1 MDLSQQFESY
11 KEYVKKT
18 LSQYPV
24 DQTKLNCIAVFKAL
38 AELTYEAEIG
48 QTGNQLAFISREML
62 QERVGERYPVSAN
75 VRRQEVNKYLSQRFR
90 VKEDVEPDFIEF
102 TLDDDEQ
109 VFSRVDEVE
118 AGSKRAAYRICQ
130 FSQRSKLIEYLCRLD
145 LTLYYLAEAEMTLG
159 GIIKAYLRTFT
170 PYSANQNWYKRY
182 HAFTEQICS
191 VDELSEDQLEA
202 HWLSTGNGV
211 ASIKNGIT
219 SKSDFQSAKP
229 VLKKMT
235 RLMKQHSDLTNYNQS
250 LKLMQQAKDDQLL
263 SKNYNAVLNRIAVS
277 YNSEELT
284 FPVDK
289 KAMLNLVTFFNQV
302 FGMEIVTKNKD
313 WFELSSSLKSAIAPY
328 LPADADPLKVNII
341 IWRINERQKVL
352 TQRCEPSATPVKG
365 ADNENMD
372 KESLMPYAVNQIL
385 YGPPGTGKTYHTV
398 EAAVKAA
405 EPTFGWENRQELK
418 AKYDALVDA
427 KRIRFVTFHQ
437 SFGYEDFVEGLI
449 AETTE
454 DKQVA
459 YRIKDGVFKKIC
471 DDAAVSEMHADPA
484 IETNG
489 RVWKLS
495 IEGAHQN
502 ATKTYCLENNL
513 GAIGW
518 GDTGDLSKD
527 ARNEYFKSQG
537 TNNQNSLMY
546 FCHEMAIGDLVLCID
561 SKTSVEAVGVVTG
574 EYRYAEEGLPTR
586 DDYCHQLP
594 IKWLAKGFSVDF
606 KSLNDNKQF
615 SLPTCYPLSRLSV
628 GDVLSHLQSHHV
640 QVGETPAASVTAQ
653 KQNFV
658 LVIDE
663 INRGNISKIFGELIT
678 LIEDSKRGG
687 AEEAISLTLPY
698 SNKPFSVPDN
708 LYIIGTMNT
717 ADRSLAMMDTA
728 LRRRFDFIE
737 MMPNPSLLHGAV
749 VKGIDLERLLT
760 TLNERI
766 EILYDRE
773 HTLGHAFFIP
783 VRNLKAEGKEEEA
796 FAKLVSVFQNKVVPL
811 LQEYFFEDWQKIR
824 LVLGDNQREA
834 HLQLIEAKELKN
846 NDLDALFGKKH
857 DLSPYGEALTRYKLK
872 MFDKPVWQNAEVYRR
887 MYAHSTKDNDAVIAQ
902 GETSTEGV

>member
-1 MDLSQQFESY
+1 MTQADSLQALWDEFLATWPLDRIETMTLP
-11 KEYVKKT
+11 EYVSTQDKT
-18 LSQYPV
+18 TFTYWLETRTQSLANIKGSPSPKFGIYKRNSDPKDRSGMIHGDEYSWWEKFGATEQEAFEKIRNEIIKVIKAARDGDVKSIDKVELAPIYKWKIAFMYQ
-24 DQTKLNCIAVFKAL
+24 DQNAPCIINIFAKDKLV
-38 AELTYEAEIG
+38 ELTGLPSSSGYPELYHSLMQDYSVARHDNIAEYG
-48 QTGNQLAFISREML
+48 
-62 QERVGERYPVSAN
+62 RVCWS
-75 VRRQEVNKYLSQRFR
+75 
-90 VKEDVEPDFIEF
+90 
-102 TLDDDEQ
+102 
-109 VFSRVDEVE
+109 
-118 AGSKRAAYRICQ
+118 
-130 FSQRSKLIEYLCRLD
+130 RLD
-145 LTLYYLAEAEMTLG
+145 NEKTV
-159 GIIKAYLRTFT
+159 
-170 PYSANQNWYKRY
+170 
-182 HAFTEQICS
+182 S
-191 VDELSEDQLEA
+191 VDPMD
-202 HWLSTGNGV
+202 G
-211 ASIKNGIT
+211 
-219 SKSDFQSAKP
+219 
-229 VLKKMT
+229 
-235 RLMKQHSDLTNYNQS
+235 
-250 LKLMQQAKDDQLL
+250 DD
-263 SKNYNAVLNRIAVS
+263 SNNT
-277 YNSEELT
+277 EER
-284 FPVDK
+284 
-289 KAMLNLVTFFNQV
+289 MNL
-302 FGMEIVTKNKD
+302 
-313 WFELSSSLKSAIAPY
+313 AP
-328 LPADADPLKVNII
+328 L
-341 IWRINERQKVL
+341 
-352 TQRCEPSATPVKG
+352 
-365 ADNENMD
+365 
-372 KESLMPYAVNQIL
+372 NQIL
-385 YGPPGTGKTYHTV
+385 YGPPGTGKTYHTI

-405 EPTFGWENRQELK
+405 EPSFSWDSREELK
-418 AKYDALVDA
+418 AEYDRLVSD

-459 YRIKDGVFKKIC
+459 YLIKDGVFKQIC
-471 DDAAVSEMHADPA
+471 DDATVSEMHTDPA

-518 GDTGDLSKD
+518 GDTGDLTKD

-606 KSLNDNKQF
+606 KSLNNNKQF

-640 QVGETPAASVTAQ
+640 QVGERPATSVTAQ

-728 LRRRFDFIE
+728 LRRRFDFVE
-737 MMPNPSLLHGAV
+737 MMPNPTVLRGAV
-749 VKGIDLERLLT
+749 VEGINLETLLK

-773 HTLGHAFFIP
+773 HTLGHAFFMP
-783 VRNLKAEGKEEEA
+783 VKALLDENKEEEA
-796 FAKLVSVFQNKVVPL
+796 FAKLVSVFQNKVIPL
-811 LQEYFFEDWQKIR
+811 LQEYFFEDWHKIR
-824 LVLGDNQREA
+824 LVLGDNQRGER
-834 HLQLIEAKELKN
+834 LQFIGETT
-846 NDLDALFGKKH
+846 LDESKLNALFGAEHELDHYGDASKRYELKPFTDEVWRQPETYIGIYSPKK
-857 DLSPYGEALTRYKLK
+857 E
-872 MFDKPVWQNAEVYRR
+872 Q
-887 MYAHSTKDNDAVIAQ
+887 
-902 GETSTEGV
+902 

>member
-1 MDLSQQFESY
+1 MTQADSLQALWDEFLATWPLDRIETMTLP
-11 KEYVKKT
+11 EYVSTQDKT
-18 LSQYPV
+18 TFTYWLETRTQSLANIKGSPSPKFGIYKRNSDPKDRSGMIHGDEYSWWEKFGATEQEAFEKIRNEIIKVIKAARDGDVKSIDKVELAPIYKWKIAFMYQ
-24 DQTKLNCIAVFKAL
+24 DQNAPCIINIFAKDKLV
-38 AELTYEAEIG
+38 ELTGLPSSSGYPELYHSLMQNYSVALHDNIAEYG
-48 QTGNQLAFISREML
+48 
-62 QERVGERYPVSAN
+62 RVCWS
-75 VRRQEVNKYLSQRFR
+75 
-90 VKEDVEPDFIEF
+90 
-102 TLDDDEQ
+102 
-109 VFSRVDEVE
+109 
-118 AGSKRAAYRICQ
+118 
-130 FSQRSKLIEYLCRLD
+130 RLD
-145 LTLYYLAEAEMTLG
+145 NE
-159 GIIKAYLRTFT
+159 K
-170 PYSANQNWYKRY
+170 
-182 HAFTEQICS
+182 TES
-191 VDELSEDQLEA
+191 VDPMD
-202 HWLSTGNGV
+202 G
-211 ASIKNGIT
+211 
-219 SKSDFQSAKP
+219 
-229 VLKKMT
+229 
-235 RLMKQHSDLTNYNQS
+235 
-250 LKLMQQAKDDQLL
+250 DD
-263 SKNYNAVLNRIAVS
+263 SNNT
-277 YNSEELT
+277 EER
-284 FPVDK
+284 
-289 KAMLNLVTFFNQV
+289 MNL
-302 FGMEIVTKNKD
+302 
-313 WFELSSSLKSAIAPY
+313 AP
-328 LPADADPLKVNII
+328 L
-341 IWRINERQKVL
+341 
-352 TQRCEPSATPVKG
+352 
-365 ADNENMD
+365 
-372 KESLMPYAVNQIL
+372 NQIL
-385 YGPPGTGKTYHTV
+385 YGPPGTGKTYHTI
-398 EAAVKAA
+398 EAAAKAA
-405 EPTFGWENRQELK
+405 EPSFSWDSREALK
-418 AKYDALVDA
+418 AEYDRLVSD

-437 SFGYEDFVEGLI
+437 SYGYEEFVEGLV

-471 DDAAVSEMHADPA
+471 DDAAVSEMHADLA

-687 AEEAISLTLPY
+687 AEEAVSLTLPY

-728 LRRRFDFIE
+728 LRRRFDFVE

-749 VKGIDLERLLT
+749 VKGIHLETLLK

-773 HTLGHAFFIP
+773 HTLGHAFFMP
-783 VRNLKAEGKEEEA
+783 VKALLDENKEEEA
-796 FAKLVSVFQNKVVPL
+796 IAKLVSVFQNKVIPL
-811 LQEYFFEDWQKIR
+811 LQEYFFEDWHKIR
-824 LVLGDNQREA
+824 LVLGDNQRGER
-834 HLQLIEAKELKN
+834 LQFICETT
-846 NDLDALFGKKH
+846 LDESKLNALFGAEHELNHYGDAPKRYELKPFTDEVWRQPETYIGIYSPKK
-857 DLSPYGEALTRYKLK
+857 E
-872 MFDKPVWQNAEVYRR
+872 Q
-887 MYAHSTKDNDAVIAQ
+887 
-902 GETSTEGV
+902 